1 MALFAV
7 AIEQCRSTETGENA
21 SSDDLTKKRER
32 EILLDAKADGWD
44 FKNNYKVEEK
54 ESIELAPKYKD
65 NKKESDE
72 KKRSSY
78 EKDEKKTT
86 SYRKNHNDDDDS
98 DSSAS
103 EESYRPKSR
112 SVGHYFL
119 AGSNLHRRNF
129 SVSQSA
135 NHRTNSLT

>member
-1 MALFAV
+1 MFAV
-7 AIEQCRSTETGENA
+7 AIEQCRSAKTGENA

-32 EILLDAKADGWD
+32 EILLDAKTEGWD
-44 FKNNYKVEEK
+44 FKENYKVEDK
-54 ESIELAPKYKD
+54 ESTELAPKYKD

-86 SYRKNHNDDDDS
+86 SYRKNDNDDDDS

-112 SVGHYFL
+112 SVGHHFL
-119 AGSNLHRRNF
+119 AG
-129 SVSQSA
+129 
-135 NHRTNSLT
+135 